1 MSQYA
6 LYALYAFQD
15 ADTGSFEETK
25 EPLWQWLFKV

>member
-15 ADTGSFEETK
+15 AYSGEFEEIK
-25 EPLWQWLFKV
+25 KPLLQWLFKV